1 MYAWMARWVQQ
12 APADVK
18 MPEKGYSVEPLSD
31 LLVFHQR
38 ALPADAV
45 TAAQLTDGWIAA
57 ARRQL
62 GAPPSTAN
70 AAALRH
76 ALGLLPS
83 AGAAGVP
90 AFNRTVL
97 VAHSDPAVGKA
108 LASAGFSVRPL
119 TFTPFDEAAAAKVR
133 HFETYNQTAAGRR
146 VEEVVAAVNANPGA
160 AIVADGDA
168 ALAALLAVSGRVRAG
183 GRPRRRAIR
192 HVERRVLSRTGSTSR
207 ASAAPA
213 ICRRRASLARGK
225 LVLHNAGDRFA
236 ISGPDKRAAQL
247 TPAEIAAVLRR

>member
-1 MYAWMARWVQQ
+1 MKLA
-12 APADVK
+12 
-18 MPEKGYSVEPLSD
+18 EKRSTVEPLSD

-38 ALPADAV
+38 ALPAEAV

-62 GAPPSTAN
+62 SETPSTAN

-83 AGAAGVP
+83 GAAAP
-90 AFNRTVL
+90 AALKRTVL

-108 LASAGFSVRPL
+108 LASAGFSVRPM

-146 VEEVVAAVNANPGA
+146 VEEVVGAVNANPGA

-168 ALAALLAVSGRVRAG
+168 ALAALLAAAVVSVPVAVLDVGRFDTSSDESYLEPALHPG
-183 GRPRRRAIR
+183 PAPRRRSPDGGLAR
-192 HVERRVLSRTGSTSR
+192 PREAR
-207 ASAAPA
+207 PPQ
-213 ICRRRASLARGK
+213 CRRSLRRQRPRQA
-225 LVLHNAGDRFA
+225 
-236 ISGPDKRAAQL
+236 AAQL